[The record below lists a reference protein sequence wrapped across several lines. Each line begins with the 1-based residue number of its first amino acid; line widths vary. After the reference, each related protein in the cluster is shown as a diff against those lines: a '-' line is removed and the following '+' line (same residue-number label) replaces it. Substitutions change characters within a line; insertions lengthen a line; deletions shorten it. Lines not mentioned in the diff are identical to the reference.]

1 MWQTTYLA
9 MVSLITDAAIHFLP
23 PSAPSLDGRL
33 KAEYRE
39 R

>member
-1 MWQTTYLA
+1 

-23 PSAPSLDGRL
+23 ASARSLGGRL